1 MNGMWLVVLVGVLG
15 LAFALLILGLGL
27 RGRMTA
33 NRVVESG
40 ASGEATVTARDI
52 SGSSRS
58 RTRSVTYQFDV
69 VGADG
74 KSIPYTRQQYVSR
87 DNYDSLMEGTKVPIR
102 YLPSDPAGTA
112 RMTGIYTD
120 NSDSTDAITYG
131 GGCLIST
138 VVILIVASSMF
149 QQSARKAS
157 ATAAQVATAGS
168 DINAVRAAIEPHI
181 PTWQQV
187 KDRAIH
193 LIMPAEVGL
202 DNAKLYRVAYG
213 YCTDSTFYV
222 YVPKPMQEGRTPNI
236 HYSDAY
242 TYTSQPAD
250 LCWPPGW
257 IVLKR
262 GDLGNHWTLTTVM
275 LIDPTA
281 TPSPQ

>member
-1 MNGMWLVVLVGVLG
+1 MNGMDWFALVGVLG
-15 LAFALLILGLGL
+15 LVGGLVFVGLGAWM
-27 RGRMTA
+27 RMTT
-33 NRVVESG
+33 NRVIESG
-40 ASGEATVTARDI
+40 VSTEATITKRDI
-52 SGSSRS
+52 TGSTKSTSRYL
-58 RTRSVTYQFDV
+58 TYQFDV

-74 KSIPYTRQQYVSR
+74 KTLAYTQKQSVNQ
-87 DNYDSLMEGTKVPIR
+87 DNYDSLPEGSQAPIR
-102 YLPSDPAGTA
+102 YLPSDPARTA
-112 RMTGIYTD
+112 RLTGIYMD
-120 NSDSTDAITYG
+120 NSDSTGALSLG
-131 GGCLIST
+131 GGCLIAA
-138 VVILIVASSMF
+138 VFILIVAGTTI
-149 QQSARKAS
+149 QQAAQKAK

-213 YCTDSTFYV
+213 YCTDNTFYV

-250 LCWPPGW
+250 YCWPPGW

-262 GDLGNHWTLTTVM
+262 GDLGNGWTLTMVM